1 MSHEIPSISICQLI
15 TNCSQ
20 ERERKAREN
29 ETEEERRIRKEKER
43 KREKEKG
50 SEKRKE
56 TEEERRIRK
65 EKERREKDKK
75 DSSKEKDKHRK
86 RKETEEERRIRKEK
100 EKRESRKNETEEERR
115 IRKEKEK
122 KEKRSETEEERA
134 ARKERERK
142 EKKDR
147 EQKVKEEVMELGDD
161 YFAAEEA
168 KLDSK
173 RKVKDESEGEQDTEG
188 NYEMDFKEEEE
199 DSKDGIIKMEVQP
212 EESDDD
218 DEKPL
223 AARKKKKRK
232 VESGNDSD
240 DEDEP
245 LSKKKAKK
253 SKKRR
258 ESDYYD
264 EEEEE
269 EDFKPKAKT
278 KSKPAKSKVK
288 NEPSA
293 SPTKKMTKKEK
304 EAEAEK
310 QVWKWWE
317 ESEQLP
323 EGVKWRFLEHQGP
336 LFAPEY
342 EPLPDEVR
350 FWYDG
355 KVMRLSEE
363 AEEAAG
369 FYGRMLDH
377 DYTTKEVFNKNFF
390 KDWRKCMTEK
400 EKDTIRDLSKC
411 DFSEINEH
419 FKKVSEE
426 RKNRSKEEK
435 KAEKENNEKIVE
447 EYGFCMMD
455 GHKEKIGNF
464 RIEPP
469 GLFRGRGE
477 HPKQG
482 MIKRRTMPE
491 DVIINCSKDSRCP
504 DPPRGHK
511 WKKVQHDNS
520 VTWLASWTENI
531 QGQIKYIML
540 NPSSRLKGE
549 KVCS

>member
-1 MSHEIPSISICQLI
+1 M
-15 TNCSQ
+15 
-20 ERERKAREN
+20 
-29 ETEEERRIRKEKER
+29 
-43 KREKEKG
+43 
-50 SEKRKE
+50 
-56 TEEERRIRK
+56 
-65 EKERREKDKK
+65 
-75 DSSKEKDKHRK
+75 
-86 RKETEEERRIRKEK
+86 
-100 EKRESRKNETEEERR
+100 
-115 IRKEKEK
+115 
-122 KEKRSETEEERA
+122 
-134 ARKERERK
+134 
-142 EKKDR
+142 
-147 EQKVKEEVMELGDD
+147 MELGDD

-173 RKVKDESEGEQDTEG
+173 RKVKDEDDEGDEDYMNVKQE
-188 NYEMDFKEEEE
+188 EEEE
-199 DSKDGIIKMEVQP
+199 DEDSKEGIIKEEVKMED
-212 EESDDD
+212 SDD
-218 DEKPL
+218 ETPL
-223 AARKKKKRK
+223 AVRKKATKRK

-240 DEDEP
+240 DEP

-258 ESDYYD
+258 ESDY

-269 EDFKPKAKT
+269 EDFKPKSKS
-278 KSKPAKSKVK
+278 KSKPKPGKNNVKS
-288 NEPSA
+288 EPS

-310 QVWKWWE
+310 NVWKWWE

-336 LFAPEY
+336 LFAPDY
-342 EPLPDEVR
+342 EPLPPEVR

-355 KVMRLSEE
+355 KVMRLSDE

-369 FYGRMLDH
+369 FYGKMLDH

-400 EKDTIRDLSKC
+400 EKDTIRDLQKC
-411 DFSEINEH
+411 DFTEINEH

-435 KAEKENNEKIVE
+435 KAEKEQNERIVE
-447 EYGFCMMD
+447 EYGFCTMD
-455 GHKEKIGNF
+455 GHREKIGNF

-491 DVIINCSKDSRCP
+491 DVIINCSKDSNCP
-504 DPPRGHK
+504 DPPAGHK

-549 KVCS
+549 KVAEIPVLILMIFIFFLSRIGRNTRRPGS

>member
-1 MSHEIPSISICQLI
+1 
-15 TNCSQ
+15 
-20 ERERKAREN
+20 
-29 ETEEERRIRKEKER
+29 
-43 KREKEKG
+43 
-50 SEKRKE
+50 
-56 TEEERRIRK
+56 
-65 EKERREKDKK
+65 
-75 DSSKEKDKHRK
+75 
-86 RKETEEERRIRKEK
+86 
-100 EKRESRKNETEEERR
+100 
-115 IRKEKEK
+115 
-122 KEKRSETEEERA
+122 
-134 ARKERERK
+134 
-142 EKKDR
+142 
-147 EQKVKEEVMELGDD
+147 MELGDD

-173 RKVKDESEGEQDTEG
+173 RKVKEEGEEDED
-188 NYEMDFKEEEE
+188 YPSVKEEEE
-199 DSKDGIIKMEVQP
+199 DEESKEGIIKEEVKMED
-212 EESDDD
+212 SDD
-218 DEKPL
+218 ETPL
-223 AARKKKKRK
+223 AVRKKATKRK
-232 VESGNDSD
+232 VESGNESD
-240 DEDEP
+240 DEP

-258 ESDYYD
+258 ESDYD
-264 EEEEE
+264 EEEE
-269 EDFKPKAKT
+269 EDFKPKSKS
-278 KSKPAKSKVK
+278 KSKPKPGKNKAKS
-288 NEPSA
+288 EPN

-310 QVWKWWE
+310 HVWKWWE

-336 LFAPEY
+336 LFAPDY
-342 EPLPDEVR
+342 EPLPPEVR

-355 KVMRLSEE
+355 KVMRLSDE

-369 FYGRMLDH
+369 FYGKMLDH
-377 DYTTKEVFNKNFF
+377 DYTNKEVFNKNFF

-400 EKDTIRDLSKC
+400 EKDTIRDLQKC
-411 DFSEINEH
+411 DFTEINEH

-435 KAEKENNEKIVE
+435 KAEKEENERIVQ
-447 EYGFCMMD
+447 EYGFCTMD

-482 MIKRRTMPE
+482 MIKRRTKPE
-491 DVIINCSKDSRCP
+491 DVIINCSKDSDVP
-504 DPPRGHK
+504 NPPPGHK

-549 KVCS
+549 KVGDFLVLSSLFGLFFFLGLAEIREGQATEGLHREDPGPVHVRHEEQGDEDPTESRGALLH